1 MSQKYQMD
9 SGNPPCKTPIQCQR
23 IPYKDYQKPRY
34 ALPYTDKVPFI
45 KEDYVHAANVTLDN
59 NSCKYNICP
68 PNKPLTSSNQKPPF
82 YKLGPHPNISDPPT
96 YVYTMPNQSIV
107 YGQPT
112 CNIDLRRMP
121 WYGTYDNQ

>member
-9 SGNPPCKTPIQCQR
+9 S
-23 IPYKDYQKPRY
+23 
-34 ALPYTDKVPFI
+34 
-45 KEDYVHAANVTLDN
+45 VHAANVTLDN

-68 PNKPLTSSNQKPPF
+68 PNKPLTSSNQKPPI

-121 WYGTYDNQ
+121 WYGTYDYQ